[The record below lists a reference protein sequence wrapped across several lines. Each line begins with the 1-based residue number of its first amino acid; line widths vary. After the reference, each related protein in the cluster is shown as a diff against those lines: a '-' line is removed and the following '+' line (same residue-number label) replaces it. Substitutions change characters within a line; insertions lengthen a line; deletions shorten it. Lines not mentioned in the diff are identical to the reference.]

1 LPRRHHSVSGITR
14 YGVYKLARTGFEVSI
29 RLGCTS
35 YGGGK
40 RGNHAWSLGEE
51 ESRPFIKRALEVG
64 INFFDT
70 ANRYV
75 PHAVVGFV

>member
-1 LPRRHHSVSGITR
+1 MEYT
-14 YGVYKLARTGFEVSI
+14 KLGRTGFEVTRI
-29 RLGCTS
+29 RLGCRS

-40 RGNHAWSLGEE
+40 WGQSCLEPRRGGE
-51 ESRPFIKRALEVG
+51 PTVHQARARSP

>member
-1 LPRRHHSVSGITR
+1 MVGSPPLPRLEAMIATICRRRTE
-14 YGVYKLARTGFEVSI
+14 AR
-29 RLGCTS
+29 
-35 YGGGK
+35 
-40 RGNHAWSLGEE
+40 
-51 ESRPFIKRALEVG
+51 